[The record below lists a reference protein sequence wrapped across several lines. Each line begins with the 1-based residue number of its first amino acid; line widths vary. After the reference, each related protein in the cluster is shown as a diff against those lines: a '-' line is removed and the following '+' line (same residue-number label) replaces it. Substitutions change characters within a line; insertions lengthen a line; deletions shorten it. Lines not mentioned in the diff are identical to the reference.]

1 MSHCVYGPLIHYYKC
16 LGNYKQHCKISFGC
30 TIILYVIPGAT
41 SNVQHV
47 WVAKMDVQLRGQF
60 ARRFQMVLKKDVWC
74 IPLYGLYSTHPTVY
88 PWLWRQL
95 SWVQLKSIRVVIFN
109 LGIL

>member
-47 WVAKMDVQLRGQF
+47 WVAKMDVQLRGHY
-60 ARRFQMVLKKDVWC
+60 ARRFQMVLRTDVWY
-74 IPLYGLYSTHPTVY
+74 IPLYGLYSTHPICY
-88 PWLWRQL
+88 AHLMDLRY
-95 SWVQLKSIRVVIFN
+95 R
-109 LGIL
+109 